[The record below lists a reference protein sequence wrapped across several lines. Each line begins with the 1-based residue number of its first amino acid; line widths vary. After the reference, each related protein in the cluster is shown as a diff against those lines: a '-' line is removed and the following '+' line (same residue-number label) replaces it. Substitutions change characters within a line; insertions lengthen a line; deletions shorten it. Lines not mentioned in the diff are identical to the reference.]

1 MAPERMACDGMKESA
16 RSAAKPITGR
26 IRLQLQL
33 TAISAA
39 ARRPSFR
46 AIVGL
51 GVTQVVGWGT
61 SFSALPI
68 FGTPIAQDLGLAREW
83 VFGGITVMLLVS
95 ALVAPRTGAIV
106 DRLGARPVMVVGSFI
121 AAVAMLMQGY
131 AWNLPSYMAAWVV
144 IGVATPMMLGNAA
157 MPGLVQ
163 VVGPNAR
170 SAITSLMLISGLT
183 STVFLPFNAWLL
195 ATIGWR
201 QAYVVFALLH
211 VVVCVPLHWL
221 VLRRG
226 AGHEPAPA
234 TPPGKRAAKPFPP
247 EGLLPLEQ
255 RRKVFVLLAVWMC
268 TEGLIT
274 WGLYLQVIDIFIASG
289 LTMSQSIAVWAIV
302 GPCQALARLVELL
315 SGGRHSI
322 LTTTLGASIGVSLS
336 FVVLLP
342 LGVTFPTAVAFCIC
356 MGLGHGLFAIARN
369 TLPLALFGVKEFG
382 AYMGLLTVPQNI
394 VNAVAPILFAAVL
407 SRVSPVGTLWIAAI
421 SAWIGL
427 VSVYFLVSYCRA
439 SMKERGIDL

>member
-1 MAPERMACDGMKESA
+1 M
-16 RSAAKPITGR
+16 
-26 IRLQLQL
+26 QLQW
-33 TAISAA
+33 TALAA
-39 ARRPSFR
+39 ASRRPSSK

-51 GVTQVVGWGT
+51 GVTQVIGWGT

-68 FGTPIAQDLGLAREW
+68 FGTPIARDLGLAREW

-95 ALVAPRTGAIV
+95 ALVAPRMGKLV
-106 DRLGARPVMVVGSFI
+106 DRLGARPIMAVGSFI
-121 AAVAMLMQGY
+121 AALAMLLQGY
-131 AWNLPSYMAAWVV
+131 AWNLPSYMLAWVV

-195 ATIGWR
+195 GTIGWR
-201 QAYVVFALLH
+201 QAYIVFALLH
-211 VVVCVPLHWL
+211 LLVCAPLHWL
-221 VLRRG
+221 VLKRG
-226 AGHEPAPA
+226 TGHDPAPPP
-234 TPPGKRAAKPFPP
+234 TPAGKRSPKAFPP
-247 EGLLPLEQ
+247 EGVLLPDQ
-255 RRKVFVLLAVWMC
+255 RRKAFVLLAVWMC

-274 WGLYLQVIDIFIASG
+274 WGLYLQVIDIFTASG

-322 LTTTLGASIGVSLS
+322 LTTTLGASLGVSLS
-336 FVVLLP
+336 FVALLP
-342 LGVTFPTAVAFCIC
+342 LGVSLPTAVAFCIC

-382 AYMGLLTVPQNI
+382 TYMGLLTVPQNI
-394 VNAVAPILFAAVL
+394 VNAVAPVLFAAVL
-407 SRVSPVGTLWIAAI
+407 SRVSPQGTLWIAAI

-427 VSVYFLVSYCRA
+427 VSVYFLVTYCRA
-439 SMKERGIDL
+439 SMKDRGIDL

>member
-1 MAPERMACDGMKESA
+1 M
-16 RSAAKPITGR
+16 
-26 IRLQLQL
+26 QLQL

-39 ARRPSFR
+39 TRRLAFR

-51 GVTQVVGWGT
+51 GTTQLIGWGT
-61 SFSALPI
+61 SFSAIPI
-68 FGTPIAQDLGLAREW
+68 FGTPISVELGLAREW

-95 ALVAPRTGAIV
+95 ALVAPRIGKVV
-106 DRLGARPVMVVGSFI
+106 DRLGARPVMVVGSFV
-121 AAVAMLMQGY
+121 AALAMLAQSQASG
-131 AWNLPSYMAAWVV
+131 LFTYMLGWVI
-144 IGVATPMMLGNAA
+144 IGISTPMMLGNAA

-195 ATIGWR
+195 SSVGWR
-201 QAYVVFALLH
+201 NAYLVFALLH
-211 VVVCVPLHWL
+211 ILICAPLHWL

-226 AGHEPAPA
+226 AGYEPAAPSTA
-234 TPPGKRAAKPFPP
+234 GKGARRTFPP
-247 EGLLPLEQ
+247 DGLLLPDQ
-255 RRKVFVLLAVWMC
+255 RRRAFVLLAVWMC

-274 WGLYLQVIDIFIASG
+274 WGLYLQIIDILVASG
-289 LTMSQSIAVWAIV
+289 LTMAQAIGVWAIV
-302 GPCQALARLVELL
+302 GPCQATARLIELM

-322 LTTTLGASIGVSLS
+322 LTTMLGASLGVSLS

-342 LGVTFPTAVAFCIC
+342 FGVSLTTAILFCVA

-369 TLPLALFGVKEFG
+369 TLPLALFGVKEYG
-382 AYMGLLTVPQNI
+382 TYIGLLTVPQNI
-394 VNAVAPILFAAVL
+394 VNAIAPVLFAAVL

-427 VSVYFLVSYCRA
+427 IAVYQLVSYCRA
-439 SMKERGIDL
+439 TMKERGIDL

>member
-1 MAPERMACDGMKESA
+1 MGPNRV
-16 RSAAKPITGR
+16 
-26 IRLQLQL
+26 QLQW
-33 TAISAA
+33 TAVAA
-39 ARRPSFR
+39 ATRRPSFK

-51 GVTQVVGWGT
+51 GVTQVIGWGT

-68 FGTPIAQDLGLAREW
+68 FGTPIARDLGLAREW

-95 ALVAPRTGAIV
+95 ALVAPRMGKLV
-106 DRLGARPVMVVGSFI
+106 DRLGARPIMAIGSLI
-121 AAVAMLMQGY
+121 AALAMLLQGY
-131 AWNLPSYMAAWVV
+131 AWNLPSYMFAWVV
-144 IGVATPMMLGNAA
+144 IGIATPMMLGNAA

-195 ATIGWR
+195 GTIGWR
-201 QAYVVFALLH
+201 HAYIIFALLH
-211 VVVCVPLHWL
+211 LLVCAPLHWL
-221 VLRRG
+221 VLKRG
-226 AGHEPAPA
+226 TGHEPAPSP
-234 TPPGKRAAKPFPP
+234 TPGAKRGPKAFPP
-247 EGLLPLEQ
+247 EGVLLPDQ
-255 RRKVFVLLAVWMC
+255 RRKAFILLAVWMC

-274 WGLYLQVIDIFIASG
+274 WGLYLQVIDIFTASG

-322 LTTTLGASIGVSLS
+322 LTTTLGASLGVSLS
-336 FVVLLP
+336 FVLLLP
-342 LGVTFPTAVAFCIC
+342 LGVSFPTAVAFCIC

-382 AYMGLLTVPQNI
+382 TYMGLLTVPQNI
-394 VNAVAPILFAAVL
+394 VNAVAPVLFAAVL
-407 SRVSPVGTLWIAAI
+407 SRVSPEGTLWIAAV

-427 VSVYFLVSYCRA
+427 VSVYFLVTYCRA

>member
-1 MAPERMACDGMKESA
+1 V
-16 RSAAKPITGR
+16 
-26 IRLQLQL
+26 QLQW
-33 TAISAA
+33 TALAA
-39 ARRPSFR
+39 ASRRPSSK

-51 GVTQVVGWGT
+51 GVTQVIGWGT

-68 FGTPIAQDLGLAREW
+68 FGTPIARDLGLAREW
-83 VFGGITVMLLVS
+83 VFGGITVMLLMS
-95 ALVAPRTGAIV
+95 ALVAPRMGKLV
-106 DRLGARPVMVVGSFI
+106 DRLGARPIMVIGSFI
-121 AAVAMLMQGY
+121 AAVAMLLQGY
-131 AWNLPSYMAAWVV
+131 AWNLPSYVLAWVV

-183 STVFLPFNAWLL
+183 STIFLPFNAWLL
-195 ATIGWR
+195 GTIGWR
-201 QAYVVFALLH
+201 QAYIVFALLH
-211 VVVCVPLHWL
+211 LLICAPLHWL
-221 VLRRG
+221 VLKRG
-226 AGHEPAPA
+226 TGHEPAPPP
-234 TPPGKRAAKPFPP
+234 TPAGKRPSKVFPP
-247 EGLLPLEQ
+247 EGVLLPDR
-255 RRKVFVLLAVWMC
+255 RRKAFVLLAIWMC

-274 WGLYLQVIDIFIASG
+274 WGLYLQVIDIFTASG

-322 LTTTLGASIGVSLS
+322 LTTTLGAALGVSLS
-336 FVVLLP
+336 FVALLP
-342 LGVTFPTAVAFCIC
+342 LGVSLPTAVVFCIC

-382 AYMGLLTVPQNI
+382 TYMGLLTVPQNI
-394 VNAVAPILFAAVL
+394 VNAVAPVLFAAVL
-407 SRVSPVGTLWIAAI
+407 SRVSPQGTLWIAAV

-427 VSVYFLVSYCRA
+427 VSVYFLVTYCRA
-439 SMKERGIDL
+439 SMKDRGIDL